1 MMTKDQKQHWDEVY
15 AKNAEFFGDEP
26 SIFARQALELFRGD
40 GVSSL
45 LELGPGQGRDTVFFA
60 ENGLAVTGLDYSNQS
75 ISELNGKVAARG
87 LASKIR
93 LQQHDVREPLPF
105 PDESFDACYSNML
118 LCMHLSRNEIGFAVR
133 EMHRVLRPGR
143 VAAYSVRSTF
153 DPHYGFSGAKYFG
166 EQIYEV
172 GGFVVH
178 FFSENMV
185 RKFARGFEIAKIDR
199 LKEGSLPRDLFTVFM
214 KKAGPIEGPMEDE
227 SMSDAFGSYQNFF
240 DAVYGGGVLD
250 KKTKFLI
257 ALGAS
262 LAAGCDS

>member
-1 MMTKDQKQHWDEVY
+1 MTNDQKQHWDEVY
-15 AKNAEFFGDEP
+15 AKNSEFFGDEP
-26 SIFARQALELFRGD
+26 SIFARQALELYRD
-40 GVSSL
+40 NGVSSL

-60 ENGLAVTGLDYSNQS
+60 ENGIDVTGLDYSKQS
-75 ISELNGKVAARG
+75 ISELNDKAAARG
-87 LASKIR
+87 LASKIW
-93 LQQHDVREPLPF
+93 LQQHDVRDPLPF
-105 PDESFDACYSNML
+105 PDGSFDACYSHML
-118 LCMHLSRNEIGFAVR
+118 LCMHLSKKEIGLAVR
-133 EMHRVLRPGR
+133 EMHRVLRPGG
-143 VAAYSVRSTF
+143 VVAYSVRSTF
-153 DPHYGFSGAKYFG
+153 DPHYGYSEAKYLG

-178 FFSENMV
+178 FFSEGMV
-185 RKFARGFEIAKIDR
+185 SKFARGFEIAKIDR

-214 KKAGPIEGPMEDE
+214 KKAGPIEGPMEEE
-227 SMSDAFGSYQNFF
+227 SMSDVFGSYQGFF

>member
-1 MMTKDQKQHWDEVY
+1 MTNDQKQQWNEVY
-15 AKNAEFFGDEP
+15 AKNPEFFGDEP
-26 SIFARQALELFRGD
+26 SIFARQALELFREN

-60 ENGLAVTGLDYSNQS
+60 ENGIDATGLDYSNQS
-75 ISELNGKVAARG
+75 ISELNTKAAAHG
-87 LASKIR
+87 LSSKIR

-105 PDESFDACYSNML
+105 PEGSFDGCYSHML
-118 LCMHLSRNEIGFAVR
+118 LCMHLSKKEIGFAVR
-133 EMHRVLRPGR
+133 EMHRVLRPGG
-143 VAAYSVRSTF
+143 VAVYSVRSTY
-153 DPHYGFSGAKYFG
+153 DPHYGFSGAKHLG

-178 FFSENMV
+178 FFSEDMV
-185 RKFARGFEIAKIDR
+185 RKFAHGFEIAKIDR

-214 KKAGPIEGPMEDE
+214 KKAGSIKNPMEDE
-227 SMSDAFGSYQNFF
+227 SMSDVFGSYQNFF